1 MNLSFSKMH
10 GLGND
15 FVVIDAINQ
24 RISLDSEMVRHLA
37 DRHRGIGCDQVLIVE
52 AARSSDSDFFYRIFN
67 ADGSEVAQ
75 CGNGARCFARYVRDK
90 GLTDQDTIRVE
101 TISGFMTLQ
110 IESDD
115 QITVNMGIPHLE
127 PVDIPLRRDNRAD
140 SYEINVDG
148 QAIKFGAVSLGN
160 PHAVIRVEDICAAPV
175 ATLGPILESHG
186 DFPERAN
193 IGFVQI
199 SDPSH
204 LILRVYERGSGETEA
219 CGSGA
224 CAAMIIARQHGWVD
238 DSVTV
243 KLRGGILRISWK
255 GEGEPVWMTGPAT
268 HVFDG
273 EIKL

>member
-1 MNLSFSKMH
+1 MH

-24 RISLDSEMVRHLA
+24 TVSLDNETVQRLA

-52 AARSSDSDFFYRIFN
+52 AARSPDTDFFYRIFN
-67 ADGSEVAQ
+67 ADGGEVAQ

-101 TISGFMTLQ
+101 TISGLMTLQ
-110 IESDD
+110 IEADD
-115 QITVNMGIPHLE
+115 QITVNMGVPRFE
-127 PVDIPLRRDNRAD
+127 PAEIPLSRDSRAD
-140 SYEINVDG
+140 SYHIKIDG
-148 QAIKFGAVSLGN
+148 QAIEFGAVSLGN
-160 PHAVIRVEDICAAPV
+160 PHAVIRVEDIHTAPV
-175 ATLGPILESHG
+175 ATLGPLLESHN

-193 IGFVQI
+193 IGFIQVLDQ
-199 SDPSH
+199 SQ
-204 LILRVYERGSGETEA
+204 LILRVYERGAGETEA

-224 CAAMIIARQHGWVD
+224 CAAMIIARQQGWVD

-273 EIKL
+273 QITL

>member
-1 MNLSFSKMH
+1 MH

-15 FVVIDAINQ
+15 FVVINAISQTVSLNSEIVQ
-24 RISLDSEMVRHLA
+24 RLA

-52 AARSSDSDFFYRIFN
+52 AARSPDTDFFYRIFN
-67 ADGSEVAQ
+67 SDGSEVAQ

-90 GLTDQDTIRVE
+90 GLTDQNTIRVE

-115 QITVNMGIPHLE
+115 QITVNMGIPRLE
-127 PVDIPLRRDNRAD
+127 PHDIPLRRDNRAD
-140 SYEINVDG
+140 SYQINIDG
-148 QAIKFGAVSLGN
+148 QTIEFGAVSLGN
-160 PHAVIRVEDICAAPV
+160 PHAVIRVEDICSAPV
-175 ATLGPILESHG
+175 STLGPLLESHD

-193 IGFVQI
+193 IGFVQV

-224 CAAMIIARQHGWVD
+224 CAAMIIARQQGWVD

-243 KLRGGILRISWK
+243 KLRGGMLRISWK
-255 GEGEPVWMTGPAT
+255 GEGEPVWMTGPAA